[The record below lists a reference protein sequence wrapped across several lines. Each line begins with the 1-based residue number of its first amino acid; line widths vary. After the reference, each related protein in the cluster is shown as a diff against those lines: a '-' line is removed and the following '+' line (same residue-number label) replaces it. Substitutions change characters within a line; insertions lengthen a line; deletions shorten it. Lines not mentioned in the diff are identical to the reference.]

1 MTVRCAVIGTGYWGK
16 NLLRN
21 LSALRS
27 LAGLFDVDAKT
38 QARYAEIYSDA
49 HPFDSFEAVLA
60 SPDIDAVAIATPAAS
75 HGAQTRQALEAGKHV
90 FVEKP
95 LCLDVK
101 EALSLDMLAKEKD
114 RTLMVGHLLL
124 YHPAFIALKAAVEDG
139 MINRLRYIYS
149 NRASPGKIR
158 RVENAL
164 WSFAPHDISM
174 ILALTGQMPKTIV
187 CNGEAWLSPGVA
199 DMTLSYFNFGDRVQA
214 HIFVSWFHPYKDH
227 RLVVAG
233 ESGMLV
239 FNDTLQGKEKL
250 LHYPHTLVWEGDIPK
265 LDKAPAMPV
274 AYDPTEP
281 LRAEM
286 SHFLN
291 CCATGQPPRSDAI
304 EGTNVLRILD
314 LCQRSL
320 NSGRPITVQSQLVK

>member
-21 LSALRS
+21 LSALGC
-27 LAGLFDVDAKT
+27 LAGLFDVDANT
-38 QARYAEIYSDA
+38 RAQYAEIYSDA
-49 HPFDSFEAVLA
+49 YSYDSFEAVLA
-60 SPDIDAVAIATPAAS
+60 SPDIDAVVIATPAAS
-75 HGAQTRQALEAGKHV
+75 HGAQTRQALEASKHV

-101 EALSLDMLAKEKD
+101 EALELGMLAKEKS

-124 YHPAFIALKAAVEDG
+124 YHPAFIALRTAVQDG
-139 MINRLRYIYS
+139 MIKRLRYIYS
-149 NRASPGKIR
+149 NRASLGKIR
-158 RVENAL
+158 RVESAL

-187 CNGEAWLSPGVA
+187 CNGEAWLSAGVA
-199 DMTLSYFNFGDRVQA
+199 DMTLSYFDFGDRIQA
-214 HIFVSWFHPYKDH
+214 HIFVSWLHPYKDH

-233 ESGMLV
+233 ESGVLV
-239 FNDTLQGKEKL
+239 FNDTLQGEEKL

-265 LDKAPAMPV
+265 LDKAQAIPV

-286 SHFLN
+286 IHFLD
-291 CCATGQPPRSDAI
+291 CCTTGQLPRSDAI

-320 NSGRPITVQSQLVK
+320 DSGQPVTVQSQLVE